1 MREIGTENLPSRDI
15 KSCYC
20 RGLIIVKMAYELRIK
35 PVLQGSVHIRLV
47 LCYRI
52 HIAVIGKQWGKRMQ
66 KMVPLL
72 SLQVPPAASL
82 LPSLCKQ
89 EQ

>member
-1 MREIGTENLPSRDI
+1 
-15 KSCYC
+15 
-20 RGLIIVKMAYELRIK
+20 MAYELRIK